1 MGLGVATFL
10 GSAWRHNKLAPTVI
24 EVLPANYGTE
34 GSRAHYRNRR
44 TDTILVSGQDPR
56 IRRWNGLIPIVWRLR
71 VVDKAKVASVEAH
84 APQTLGTPVTFTQP
98 RTASLLANGGTLPK

>member
-10 GSAWRHNKLAPTVI
+10 GAAWRANKFAPTVI

-34 GSRAHYRNRR
+34 GSRTHWRDRR

-56 IRRWNGLIPIVWRLR
+56 IRRYNGLIPVIWRLR
-71 VVDKAKVASVEAH
+71 VVDKAKVAAVEAR
-84 APQTLGTPVTFTQP
+84 APQTLGTPVTFAQP
-98 RTASLLANGGTLPK
+98 RTASLLANGGTLPR